1 MLFQIISGDYGFSP
15 FLSIQNL
22 AQYYI
27 KTPNF
32 TDEFFSQP
40 AGISLRLGNSL
51 WDKGHAFTSFR
62 LFMGDRSQTL
72 CPSKSRQYTP
82 CSPGVLGKP
91 SLLGLRGEEALPA
104 PAPQVGA
111 EHTDQSL
118 QENPHHNCLQVSATP
133 ASHREARGR

>member
-22 AQYYI
+22 APYHI

-32 TDEFFSQP
+32 TNEFFSQP
-40 AGISLRLGNSL
+40 AGISLRLGNLL

-62 LFMGDRSQTL
+62 FFMGDRSQTL

-82 CSPGVLGKP
+82 CSSGVLRKP
-91 SLLGLRGEEALPA
+91 SLLGLRGEEALSCSCSTGGGRAHRPVS
-104 PAPQVGA
+104 PGKSSPQLSS
-111 EHTDQSL
+111 SL
-118 QENPHHNCLQVSATP
+118 CHSCLSQRS
-133 ASHREARGR
+133 